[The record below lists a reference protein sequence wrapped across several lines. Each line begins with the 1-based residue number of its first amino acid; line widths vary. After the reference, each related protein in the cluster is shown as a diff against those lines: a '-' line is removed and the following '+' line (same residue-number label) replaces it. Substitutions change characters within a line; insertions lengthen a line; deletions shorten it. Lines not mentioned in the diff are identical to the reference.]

1 MVEQLSTPGVATGY
15 LSAVLLLLSCALW
28 SYCIKKADEKINRAR
43 SSEGATIHK
52 FPI

>member
-28 SYCIKKADEKINRAR
+28 SYCIKKADEINRAR
-43 SSEGATIHK
+43 SSEGATIYK